1 MMTSNAGGI
10 QYFYGNLSLATKF
23 MTVVKCP
30 ICGRETEFE
39 NNEFRP
45 FCSERCKILDL
56 GSWAD
61 ESYALPAEAGELTE
75 ADWETIEKVL
85 GDNQEDS

>member
-1 MMTSNAGGI
+1 
-10 QYFYGNLSLATKF
+10 

-45 FCSERCKILDL
+45 FCSERCKILDF

-75 ADWETIEKVL
+75 ADWETIEKVR
-85 GDNQEDS
+85 GDNEEDS